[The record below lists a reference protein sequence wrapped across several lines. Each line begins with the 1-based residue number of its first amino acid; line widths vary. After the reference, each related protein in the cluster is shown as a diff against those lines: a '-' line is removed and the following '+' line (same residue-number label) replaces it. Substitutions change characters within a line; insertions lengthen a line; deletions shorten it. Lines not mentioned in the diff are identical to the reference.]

1 MKISELVQRT
11 KVARETIHY
20 YIREGVLAKPRKM
33 GKNTADYDES
43 YVDQIRVI
51 KGLQDNYYLP
61 LSVIKKILKTQKKK
75 SVMEQTSFWVQ
86 SEYFRPIDQLLS
98 DVVEGTDEFVRVTG
112 MDAKW
117 VERMENW
124 GVIACQERNGVKV
137 YSRDDVVI
145 GKLVTDIGRSGFR
158 PKDGYDPEELK
169 KFVDFFRQ
177 TAKHWMERYIE
188 PTLEMAASEQF
199 TAKGG
204 QLTEIMSLFFYHAF
218 RRIVREE
225 FAQFLKKIVTND
237 DRRPNETI

>member
-20 YIREGVLAKPRKM
+20 YIREGVLAKPKKM

-61 LSVIKKILKTQKKK
+61 LSVIKKIMKSQKKK
-75 SVMEQTSFWVQ
+75 TVMEQSSFWVQ
-86 SEYFRPIDQLLS
+86 SEYLRPIDQLLS
-98 DVVEGTDEFVRVTG
+98 DVVEGTEEFAKITG

-117 VERMENW
+117 VEKMEVW
-124 GVIACQERNGVKV
+124 GVIACQERNGVKI

-145 GKLVTDIGRSGFR
+145 GKLVTDMGSSGFKPR
-158 PKDGYDPEELK
+158 DGYDPEELK
-169 KFVDFFRQ
+169 RFVDFFRQ

-188 PTLEMAASEQF
+188 PTLEMATSEQF

-225 FAQFLKKIVTND
+225 FAVFLKRIVKE
-237 DRRPNETI
+237 ETKN